1 MEKKRP
7 NPSTVNPYDSKGYK
21 RTNGFS
27 TTSRPNPNSVNPYS
41 AKPRQAG
48 RNKS

>member
-7 NPSTVNPYDSKGYK
+7 NPSIVNPYDSKGYK

-27 TTSRPNPNSVNPYS
+27 VAPRPKPDAVNPYS
-41 AKPRQAG
+41 ARP
-48 RNKS
+48 KSGSGK

>member
-27 TTSRPNPNSVNPYS
+27 SAQRPNPNSVNPYT
-41 AKPRQAG
+41 AKPRQTSG
-48 RNKS
+48 NKS